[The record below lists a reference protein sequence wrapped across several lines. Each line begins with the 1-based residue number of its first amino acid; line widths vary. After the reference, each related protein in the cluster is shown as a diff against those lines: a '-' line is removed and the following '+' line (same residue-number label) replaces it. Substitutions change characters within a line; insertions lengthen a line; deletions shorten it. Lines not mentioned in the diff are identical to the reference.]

1 MSGKTTGLTALE
13 TRKQLLLVESE
24 LNRAQLINEVRD
36 LKNEFH
42 HLKRQAQAIGSI
54 AASAVKLAG
63 TFSSIGNIFS
73 HPDKD
78 EGKPSWAS
86 RLLKGIKTGATLWSA
101 LRKNMQ

>member
-42 HLKRQAQAIGSI
+42 HLKRQLEAIGSI
-54 AASAVKLAG
+54 AASAAKLAG
-63 TFSSIGNIFS
+63 TFSSIGSVFS
-73 HPDKD
+73 HHEKED
-78 EGKPSWAS
+78 GKPSWISTLA
-86 RLLKGIKTGATLWSA
+86 KGARTGASLWVA
-101 LRKNMQ
+101 LKSYLR

>member
-42 HLKRQAQAIGSI
+42 RLKHQVEAVGSI
-54 AASAVKLAG
+54 AASAAKLAA
-63 TFSSIGNIFS
+63 TFSSIGSAFS
-73 HPDKD
+73 HNDKS
-78 EGKPSWAS
+78 EKKSSWVS
-86 RLLKGIKTGATLWSA
+86 TLLSGARTGASLWLTLKSY
-101 LRKNMQ
+101 LR